1 MSSEAP
7 IVLFDL
13 PSRAPR
19 RSWSPNPCKTPY
31 TIPTIKL
38 GDGTYLMDSI
48 AIATELEKRYPSPSV
63 HLDSPVRAK
72 LETIMAGVG
81 QYFAGIYIPLTPERL
96 LTERSQA
103 YWYKTREEWFGMPL
117 SQFAAEKGG
126 QRGWDAVKP
135 YLQEATALLKADPS
149 GPYFLGAEVSYA
161 DFIWAGLLLWAQRL
175 GQDVWEKLLETAGP
189 DAELNIK
196 SSVQRA
202 IRAKVLETYPQLEPH
217 MEAIMPKKSQLDL
230 IKLPDRVSL
239 YSLDDRPLFF
249 QHMDDPLI
257 PHLKVVHQYPHAFKT
272 VRIDRGAIRF
282 VMSGA
287 TLMVPGLTSPGGR
300 LPEDGGGYAKGEVVA
315 VAAEG
320 KEEVCMIGVL
330 DVSTDEMRAKK
341 KGPAISQGHYL
352 GDGLWKIDLS

>member
-13 PSRAPR
+13 PTKPPVRVP
-19 RSWSPNPCKTPY
+19 PNKDSKTPY
-31 TIPTIKL
+31 TIPAIKF
-38 GDGTYLMDSI
+38 GDGSYLMDSS
-48 AIATELEKRYPSPSV
+48 AIATEIEKRYPSPSV
-63 HLDSPVRAK
+63 HLDSPLLPKVEQLRDA
-72 LETIMAGVG
+72 VG
-81 QYFAGIYIPLTPERL
+81 QAFAGIFMPLTPERL
-96 LTERSQA
+96 LSEPAKA
-103 YWYKTREEWFGMPL
+103 YWHKTREEWVGMPL
-117 SQFAAEKGG
+117 SQFAAERGG
-126 QRGWDAVKP
+126 QRAWDALQP
-135 YLQEATALLKADPS
+135 HLQEATALLKADQS
-149 GPYFLGAEVSYA
+149 GPFFLGTEVSYA
-161 DFIWAGLLLWAQRL
+161 DFVWAAFLIWLQRL
-175 GQDVWEKLLETAGP
+175 GQDVWDKALETAGP
-189 DAELNIK
+189 DAMFKKDLTAGSKTKVK

-202 IRAKVLETYPQLEPH
+202 IRAKVLETYPQLEVH

-239 YSLDDRPLFF
+239 YSLEDRPLFF

-287 TLMVPGLTSPGGR
+287 TLM
-300 LPEDGGGYAKGEVVA
+300 
-315 VAAEG
+315 G